1 MKKTL
6 LLLGMSFWCVCT
18 FAQTTI
24 SGRVTDEVGEPIP
37 LANVKLRGERVGA
50 VADFDGEFVLTTTE
64 KLPVTLIISSIG
76 YKTISL
82 DVTSNAEEISVVL
95 KEGTEL
101 DVVVISASRAPERI
115 FESPVR
121 VEFYGSRQ
129 IKNTPSIDFYSGLEN
144 LKGVDVNTNSLTY
157 KSVNTRGYGSFS
169 NTRFVQLVDGMDN
182 SSPSLNF
189 SLGNLVGVS
198 ELDVNNVELLP
209 GASSALYGANAFNG
223 ILFINSKNPFDNQGI
238 SSYVRGGVTS
248 QEAAGS
254 NSFYDVGIRMAKAFS
269 DKFAAKVNFS
279 FFKGTDWFAVNNTNI
294 NNPSLDRLTDP
305 NYDGVNVYGDEINL
319 NIPGIGFVSRTGY
332 EERDLVDYNA
342 ESLKFSGALHYR
354 PFADDFE
361 IIYNGR
367 IGRGTTIFQ
376 NANRFY
382 SPDFF
387 LQQHKLEFKNNN
399 FFVRGYITD
408 ADAGDTY
415 DTRIAAFNI
424 NNRWKDNRTWFGEYA
439 GTYFAAVNGGFTPDQ
454 AHQAARNQADTGRL
468 EPGTP
473 EFQQVFTSVISDPD
487 FTTGAKFQDE
497 TQLRH
502 VDANYNLSYLTNNFA
517 DIQLGGSFREYRLRS
532 NGTIFTDRSGPIS
545 YSEMGA
551 YAQLQKK
558 VFDERLK
565 ITGSVRYDKAEL
577 FDGNFSPRLALGYT
591 VGSNRNHNIRASF
604 QTGFRNPT
612 TQNLYMGLD
621 VVRAITIGSAE
632 DNLDREQRDFELSA
646 NGSALVGE
654 DSVTITGRDAFENSY
669 TLASAIAFS
678 QTSDPSQLI
687 QSAVELVKPEKVTS
701 LELGYRGDYNKISLE
716 VSGYYNMYQDFITSN
731 NVLVPFYGAVGS
743 VESFQAIANG
753 DFKIY
758 NIATN
763 SSADVNS
770 YGAVVGVDGKVFGNY
785 NFGLNYTYAKE
796 DVSDVDENDF
806 FSEFNTPE
814 HKVKFSFGN
823 RNLFQNFGFNTSVR
837 WSDSF
842 VWNDAFGSSEIPS
855 FTVVDAQMNYRIP
868 RLKSVFKV
876 GATNIG
882 GNEYYNAL
890 GTGLVGAQY
899 YIGLSINNL

>member
-1 MKKTL
+1 MKKKL
-6 LLLGMSFWCVCT
+6 LLFSMSLWCAFT
-18 FAQTTI
+18 FAQTTL
-24 SGRVTDEVGEPIP
+24 SGRVIDEAGESIP

-50 VADFDGEFVLTTTE
+50 VADFDGEFVLTVKD
-64 KLPVTLIISSIG
+64 KLPVTLIVSSIG
-76 YKTISL
+76 YETVSL
-82 DVTSNAEEISVVL
+82 DIASSTEEILVVL

-101 DVVVISASRAPERI
+101 DVVIVSASRSPERI

-121 VEFYGSRQ
+121 VEYYGSRQ

-182 SSPSLNF
+182 SSPALNF

-198 ELDVNNVELLP
+198 ELDVSNIELLP

-223 ILFINSKNPFDNQGI
+223 ILFINSKNPFDNQGM
-238 SSYVRGGVTS
+238 STYARGGVTS
-248 QEAAGS
+248 QEAAGN

-279 FFKGTDWFAVNNTNI
+279 FFKGTDWFAVNGTNI
-294 NNPSLDRLTDP
+294 NNASLDRLTDP

-319 NIPGIGFVSRTGY
+319 NIPGIGLVSRTGY
-332 EERDLVDYNA
+332 EERDLVDYDA

-387 LQQHKLEFKNNN
+387 LQQHKLEVKNNN
-399 FFVRGYITD
+399 FFIRGYIT
-408 ADAGDTY
+408 AQDAGDTY

-439 GTYFAAVNGGFTPDQ
+439 GTYLVGINGGLTSDQ
-454 AHQAARNQADTGRL
+454 AHLAARNQADTGRL
-468 EPGTP
+468 VPGTP
-473 EFQQVFTSVISDPD
+473 EYQEVFDSVISDPD
-487 FTTGAKFQDE
+487 FSTGARFQDE

-502 VDANYNLSYLTNNFA
+502 VDANYNLSYLTNDFA
-517 DIQLGGSFREYRLRS
+517 DIQVGGSFREYVLRS
-532 NGTIFTDRSGPIS
+532 FGTVFTDIDGPIR
-545 YSEMGA
+545 YSELGA

-558 VFDERLK
+558 VLDERLK
-565 ITGSVRYDKAEL
+565 ITGSVRFDKAEL
-577 FDGNFSPRLALGYT
+577 FKGNFSPRLALGYT
-591 VGSNRNHNIRASF
+591 LGEDRNHNIRASF

-646 NGSALVGE
+646 NGAILVGE

-669 TLASAIAFS
+669 TLASAFAFS

-701 LELGYRGDYNKISLE
+701 IELGYRGDYNKISLE
-716 VSGYYNMYQDFITSN
+716 VSAYYNMYKDFITSD
-731 NVLVPFYGAVGS
+731 NVLVPFYGTVGS

-753 DFKIY
+753 DFKVY
-758 NIATN
+758 NISTN
-763 SSADVNS
+763 STEDVNS
-770 YGAVVGVDGKVFGNY
+770 YGAIVGVDGKVFN
-785 NFGLNYTYAKE
+785 NFDFGVNYTYAKE
-796 DVSDVDENDF
+796 DLDLDDESTF
-806 FSEFNTPE
+806 QSEFNTAE
-814 HKVKFSFGN
+814 HKVKLTFGN
-823 RNLFQNFGFNTSVR
+823 RNVFQNFGFNTSAR

-842 VWNDAFGSSEIPS
+842 IWNDAFGSAEIPS
-855 FTVVDAQMNYRIP
+855 FTVIDAQLNYRIP
-868 RLKSVFKV
+868 KLKSILKV

-882 GNEYYNAL
+882 GDEYFTAL
-890 GTGLVGAQY
+890 GTGFIGSQY